1 MSCWSVSVRSLDE
14 GVGEEEHQ
22 GDHQSC
28 VKWSLISLLSRRE
41 KVTQT
46 TGLFL
51 RAPLFGGFK
60 GKPRRK
66 THYLMLVWGASPKKQ
81 HTHTLGE
88 TMC

>member
-28 VKWSLISLLSRRE
+28 VNGSLISSLSRRE
-41 KVTQT
+41 KSNTNQMGVSVVE
-46 TGLFL
+46 GAL
-51 RAPLFGGFK
+51 K
-60 GKPRRK
+60 GNPRKK
-66 THYLMLVWGASPKKQ
+66 THWSMLVWGAAQKNDTRTSGK
-81 HTHTLGE
+81 